1 MRLYHFSAVATFCV
15 VAANKNKAQE
25 RMLELKRK
33 IGRREMTS
41 HQSNVLH
48 QAKKAVEA
56 ELKENAA
63 EQERLLGSQLVYG
76 EKIQLQHTLTGKYV
90 RVNSTLTSRTENTSL
105 RVELSG
111 ENSNSCVFK
120 ILPRYKVRSV
130 GDVVSA

>member
-1 MRLYHFSAVATFCV
+1 M
-15 VAANKNKAQE
+15 
-25 RMLELKRK
+25 
-33 IGRREMTS
+33 
-41 HQSNVLH
+41 
-48 QAKKAVEA
+48 EA

-76 EKIQLQHTLTGKYV
+76 EKIQVEYPAPHPLPQFLFPFTQLQHTLTGKYV

>member
-1 MRLYHFSAVATFCV
+1 M
-15 VAANKNKAQE
+15 
-25 RMLELKRK
+25 
-33 IGRREMTS
+33 
-41 HQSNVLH
+41 
-48 QAKKAVEA
+48 
-56 ELKENAA
+56 KENAG
-63 EQERLLGSQLVYG
+63 EQERLLGSQFVYG
-76 EKIQLQHTLTGKYV
+76 DKIQVEYPVPHPLLQFLFPFPLTQLHHTLTGKYV